1 MTSSDDPGRIVP
13 NDTSDGRAPG
23 RVPRE
28 VPEMTLP
35 RLVAAL
41 LCLGGC
47 QMMFGGHMETC
58 GEYPP
63 GGGPAV
69 IATKD
74 QQVCDVVRL
83 RVGREIDLH
92 GLVSRADVDRL
103 LERTIYWENRAT
115 LDDLVDMVRK
125 DAGDA
130 VAAELR
136 RAVDSVLAH
145 STLPMPADCPDVQRC
160 LVKGAARGLRI
171 ALSYAHPRD
180 MQPPPPS
187 PAPDAAK

>member
-1 MTSSDDPGRIVP
+1 MK
-13 NDTSDGRAPG
+13 
-23 RVPRE
+23 
-28 VPEMTLP
+28 L
-35 RLVAAL
+35 LQLAAAWL
-41 LCLGGC
+41 ALGAC
-47 QMMFGGHMETC
+47 TYMFGGHMETC
-58 GEYPP
+58 GEYPA

-74 QQVCDVVRL
+74 QQICDVVRL

-103 LERTIYWENRAT
+103 LERTGTWERQAT
-115 LDDLVDMVRK
+115 LDDLVDAVRH

-136 RAVDSVLAH
+136 RATDSVLAH

-171 ALSYAHPRD
+171 ALGYSHPHDER
-180 MQPPPPS
+180 PPPP
-187 PAPDAAK
+187 PDAAK